1 MTITSIAWPIAW
13 VCFMSAAPADCSSCV
28 LLFIAGSA
36 FCCCLNPTQTL
47 KYPVQSSQTVAL
59 PDT

>member
-1 MTITSIAWPIAW
+1 MTLTAIAWPIAW
-13 VCFMSAAPADCSSCV
+13 VCFTSAAAADCSSCV

-47 KYPVQSSQTVAL
+47 KYPVQSSQDSG
-59 PDT
+59 PP